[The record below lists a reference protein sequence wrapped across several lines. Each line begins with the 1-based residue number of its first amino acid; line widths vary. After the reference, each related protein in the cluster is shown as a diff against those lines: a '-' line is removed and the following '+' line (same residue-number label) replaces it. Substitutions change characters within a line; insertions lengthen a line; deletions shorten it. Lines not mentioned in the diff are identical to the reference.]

1 MFLGHFAVGFASK
14 RVAPRASLGYLIAA
28 PILLDLLWPIFLL
41 LGWERVRVDPGN
53 TLFTPL
59 AFDAYPWSHSL
70 VMSGVW
76 GASLAG
82 IYLWRSRSSLVAGGG
97 KGDARGAWVIA
108 LAVVSHWVL
117 DVVTHR
123 PDMPIAPGVPT
134 KLGLGLWNSVPA
146 TLIVELSL
154 FGAGVRAYVSMT
166 RARDRVGMYALW
178 GMIVFLLVLYV
189 SLPFTPPPPDTNAIA
204 YADLGAFI
212 LPFWAGWI
220 DRHRPIAP
228 SMT

>member
-14 RVAPRASLGYLIAA
+14 RAAPRASLGYLIAA

-41 LGWERVRVDPGN
+41 LGWERVRIDPGN
-53 TLFTPL
+53 TAFTPL

-70 VMSGVW
+70 VMSVVW
-76 GASLAG
+76 GACLAG
-82 IYLWRSRSSLVAGGG
+82 IYLRSSRRRPGAG
-97 KGDARGAWVIA
+97 ARPDLQGAWIIA
-108 LAVVSHWVL
+108 LGVVSHWVL

-123 PDMPIAPGVPT
+123 PDMPIAPGVAT

-166 RARDRVGMYALW
+166 RPRDRAGLYALW
-178 GMIVFLLVLYV
+178 GLIVFLLVLYV
-189 SLPFTPPPPDTNAIA
+189 SLLFAPPPPDTSAIA
-204 YADLGAFI
+204 YSDLAAFI
-212 LPFWAGWI
+212 LPFWAGFI
-220 DRHRPIAP
+220 DRHRLVVP
-228 SMT
+228 STA